1 MASAIHRK
9 QQSNLLEYK
18 VQAKKKKVDY
28 TIKRKYQVVS
38 MSTNTHV
45 YTAKKYAYIT
55 AMWRLLCRN

>member
-18 VQAKKKKVDY
+18 VQAKKKV
-28 TIKRKYQVVS
+28 YQVVS